1 MCLGEMTCPYYYIH
15 ESQREIHVGIF
26 LSMGHS
32 KITELRHYLGI
43 PFSDRDKYEMR
54 EWVEG
59 WI

>member
-1 MCLGEMTCPYYYIH
+1 
-15 ESQREIHVGIF
+15 
-26 LSMGHS
+26 MGHS